1 MLGKKVLVN
10 SPGRINLIGEHIDY
24 NGGYVLPAAIDKK
37 IKLEFEL
44 IKGNIC
50 FIESKTINK
59 NFRLNLNNLKKSTNQ
74 WENYIIGSLKFILD
88 KKKIIKAFNCKI
100 YGDLPI
106 GAGISSSSSLICG
119 FIKGID
125 TLNSLNLTNHQI
137 IKISKDVEHKYIGLT
152 GGIMDQF
159 TIVNGKKDNLLFLDC
174 KIEKFSLIKS
184 DFGNYKFLLLNTN
197 VNHNLVESSYNDR
210 VSECKKVIQ
219 IISKNK
225 DQYLC
230 DISHD
235 QLQKFKNRLG
245 NKLFNRASHVLNE
258 NKRVKESVKFIQ
270 NKDFISLGKL
280 MYESHASLKN
290 LYNVS
295 CEELDFAVDFSRNYS
310 YVLGSRMMGG
320 GFGGCTINL
329 IHSNNINEYIDLI
342 SREYYKKFN
351 LNLSSIITKIDDGLI
366 CTQI

>member
-44 IKGNIC
+44 VKGNIC

-119 FIKGID
+119 FLKGID
-125 TLNSLNLTNHQI
+125 TLNSLNLNNYQI
-137 IKISKDVEHKYIGLT
+137 IKISKEVEHKYIGLT

-159 TIVNGKKDNLLFLDC
+159 TIVNGKKNNLLFLNC
-174 KIEKFSLIKS
+174 KNEKYSLIKS
-184 DFGNYKFLLLNTN
+184 FFGKYKFLLLNTN
-197 VNHNLVESSYNDR
+197 VNHNLVESSYNNR
-210 VSECKKVIQ
+210 VLECKKVIKK
-219 IISKNK
+219 ICRNEDK
-225 DQYLC
+225 YLC
-230 DISHD
+230 DISIDH
-235 QLQKFKNRLG
+235 LNKFKN
-245 NKLFNRASHVLNE
+245 KLSKKLYNRASHVLNE
-258 NKRVKESVKFIQ
+258 NKRVKESIELIQ
-270 NKDFISLGKL
+270 KKDFISFGKL
-280 MYESHASLKN
+280 MYESHSSLKN

-295 CEELDFAVDFSRNYS
+295 CKELDFIVDFSKNYS

-329 IHSNNINEYIDLI
+329 IHSSYINEYIDLI
-342 SREYYKKFN
+342 SGEYYKKFN
-351 LNLSSIITKIDDGLI
+351 LNLSSIVTKIDDGVT